1 MRPAGSAR
9 FLPLVE
15 MTEESIGAELLRRH
29 SFVYIFSASSAYSA
43 VNYYEMMKCRVGP
56 DEPIVSL
63 RLAVNGIVQG
73 VGFRPFVYQLAHHYG
88 LKGKVANT
96 SSGVTI
102 HIEGSEQRIQ
112 AFVQDLTGKSPPLAH
127 ITEIS
132 SSYEPATGHERFTI
146 QASQRRSSRR
156 TLISPDMA
164 ICDDCLR
171 ELFDPKDRRYK
182 YPFINCTNCGPR
194 HTIIDDIPYDRPNTS
209 MKHFKMC
216 QQCQKEYDDP
226 VNRRFHAQPNA
237 CAACGPNVALYDNRR
252 ASVLA
257 RDLIKRAAELLK
269 KGYIVAT
276 KGLGGFHLA
285 VDAENSDAVIRLRQR
300 KHREEKPLAL
310 MSYDLDRIRRYAHI
324 ESDEEVLLTSPQRP
338 VVLLKKKYANPLS
351 PEISPR
357 NRNFGVMLPYTPL
370 HYLLLSYDFTALVM
384 TSGNISEEPIAIDN
398 QDAFERLGDIADYF
412 LIHNRDIY
420 LRSDDSIVRRVDGAT
435 RFIRRSRGY
444 IPTPVFLKEEV
455 PQILACGAELKNTVC
470 LTKGK
475 NAFLSQ
481 HMGDLENLETYRF
494 FELTVRHMKRILDIA
509 PQIAAYDLHPDYLS
523 TRYAQGLKG
532 IKRIAVQHHHAH
544 IVSCMAENRLN
555 GPVIGLSFDGTG
567 YGTDGRIWGGEA
579 LIVETHQFTR
589 AAHLAYLP
597 MPGGAAAIR
606 EPWRMAVSYLYN
618 AFGEGFLNLKLP
630 LFQDV
635 EKKKIK
641 IILHMISKKVNS
653 PQTSSLGRLFDG
665 IAAILGIRKRVAYEG
680 QAAMELEMTMG
691 KETEES
697 YDYEWERGKDS
708 YQVLVHPIVCGVV
721 RDMEK
726 GLEASDISSK
736 FHVTLIR
743 LFSDLC
749 TVLRQETGLDRVVLS
764 GGVFQNATLLAGLRK
779 ALEEKDFQVFT
790 HSLVP
795 CNDGGISLGQAVV
808 AAAIAKSL
816 D

>member
-1 MRPAGSAR
+1 
-9 FLPLVE
+9 
-15 MTEESIGAELLRRH
+15 
-29 SFVYIFSASSAYSA
+29 
-43 VNYYEMMKCRVGP
+43 MMKCRVGP
-56 DEPIVSL
+56 GEPIVSL
-63 RLAVNGIVQG
+63 RLVVNGIVQG

-102 HIEGSEQRIQ
+102 HIEGGEQRIQ
-112 AFVQDLTGKSPPLAH
+112 TFVHDLTEKSPPLAH

-132 SSYEPATGHERFTI
+132 SSYEPARGYERFTI
-146 QASQRRSSRR
+146 QDSQRRSSRL

-194 HTIIDDIPYDRPNTS
+194 YTIIDDIPYDRPNTS

-216 QQCQKEYDDP
+216 QQCRKEYDDP

-237 CAACGPNVALYDNRR
+237 CAVCGPNVALYDNRR
-252 ASVLA
+252 APVLA
-257 RDLIKRAAELLK
+257 RDLIKRAAEFLK
-269 KGYIVAT
+269 KGYIVAA

-324 ESDEEVLLTSPQRP
+324 EPGEEVLLTSPQRP
-338 VVLLKKKYANPLS
+338 VVLLKKKYPNPLS

-420 LRSDDSIVRRVDGAT
+420 LRSDDSIVRRLDGAT

-444 IPTPVFLKEEV
+444 IPTH
-455 PQILACGAELKNTVC
+455 
-470 LTKGK
+470 
-475 NAFLSQ
+475 AFLSQ

-494 FELTVRHMKRILDIA
+494 FELTVRHMKRILDID

-523 TRYAQGLKG
+523 TRYAQEQKG
-532 IKRIAVQHHHAH
+532 IKMIPVQHHHAH

-567 YGTDGRIWGGEA
+567 YGTDGRIWGGEV

-597 MPGGAAAIR
+597 MPQQLESR
-606 EPWRMAVSYLYN
+606 
-618 AFGEGFLNLKLP
+618 GEWP
-630 LFQDV
+630 
-635 EKKKIK
+635 
-641 IILHMISKKVNS
+641 
-653 PQTSSLGRLFDG
+653 
-665 IAAILGIRKRVAYEG
+665 
-680 QAAMELEMTMG
+680 
-691 KETEES
+691 
-697 YDYEWERGKDS
+697 
-708 YQVLVHPIVCGVV
+708 
-721 RDMEK
+721 
-726 GLEASDISSK
+726 
-736 FHVTLIR
+736 
-743 LFSDLC
+743 
-749 TVLRQETGLDRVVLS
+749 
-764 GGVFQNATLLAGLRK
+764 
-779 ALEEKDFQVFT
+779 
-790 HSLVP
+790 
-795 CNDGGISLGQAVV
+795 
-808 AAAIAKSL
+808 
-816 D
+816 